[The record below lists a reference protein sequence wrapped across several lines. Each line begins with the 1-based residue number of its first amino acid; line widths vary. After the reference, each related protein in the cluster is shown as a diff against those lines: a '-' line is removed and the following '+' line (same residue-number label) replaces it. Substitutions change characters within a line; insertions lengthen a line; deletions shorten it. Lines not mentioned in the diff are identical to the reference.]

1 MYIKLKISKNLIC
14 HFHCDHIKEKY
25 AHQTK
30 LLFTEIDSSE
40 YQIEIMFVYED
51 FYTNRDIFAFSEF
64 PEYLTFH
71 DVPNKKIIGK
81 VNEETIGVLTV
92 EFVVL
97 KPEVYSLIKEILK
110 EPKRQKEL
118 TKMLKI

>member
-25 AHQTK
+25 VHQTK

-51 FYTNRDIFAFSEF
+51 FYTNRDIFAFNEF
-64 PEYLTFH
+64 PEFRHFMMYQTR
-71 DVPNKKIIGK
+71 K
-81 VNEETIGVLTV
+81 
-92 EFVVL
+92 
-97 KPEVYSLIKEILK
+97 
-110 EPKRQKEL
+110 
-118 TKMLKI
+118 